1 MSLHDEKKIKLKK
14 KVSKTPQEPGVYF
27 FVGEKG
33 KILYIG
39 KTTNLRSRVQSYFRG
54 ADSRGQWIEIMVEK
68 AKDVKFQ
75 LTDSAF
81 DALILESNLI
91 RKFKPEYNTLG
102 KDDKSFAYFAIT
114 EEDFPRVLIFR
125 ATDIDFEKLEAG
137 GLKLKAVYG
146 PYAAKYHM
154 EIALKII
161 RKIFPFHLLNQK
173 TEKGCLDYQIG
184 LCPGPYDGAISKA
197 DYKKNIRNIMMV
209 LEGKRNGLIRRLTKE
224 MDDAEKKNEFEKA
237 TDLRNKVFA
246 LRHIND
252 VALMTKD
259 FNSEKTPNAKYDMRD
274 MRIEAYDI
282 SNIAGTSAVG
292 SMVVFSGNQPDKS
305 QYRKFR
311 IKTVEGS
318 DDVGMMK
325 EILTRRFHND
335 WPMPDLVLLDGGAG
349 HLNMAEKLLREQLG
363 LDVVIAAVA
372 KGPKRKNQELRM
384 INGKMKSEIRKNLED
399 KNLLK
404 YIMDEA
410 HRFAIA
416 YHRKTRDTNVLK

>member
-1 MSLHDEKKIKLKK
+1 
-14 KVSKTPQEPGVYF
+14 
-27 FVGEKG
+27 
-33 KILYIG
+33 
-39 KTTNLRSRVQSYFRG
+39 
-54 ADSRGQWIEIMVEK
+54 
-68 AKDVKFQ
+68 
-75 LTDSAF
+75 
-81 DALILESNLI
+81 
-91 RKFKPEYNTLG
+91 
-102 KDDKSFAYFAIT
+102 
-114 EEDFPRVLIFR
+114 
-125 ATDIDFEKLEAG
+125 
-137 GLKLKAVYG
+137 
-146 PYAAKYHM
+146 
-154 EIALKII
+154 
-161 RKIFPFHLLNQK
+161 
-173 TEKGCLDYQIG
+173 
-184 LCPGPYDGAISKA
+184 
-197 DYKKNIRNIMMV
+197 MMV

-224 MDDAEKKNEFEKA
+224 MDDAAKKNEFEKA

>member
-1 MSLHDEKKIKLKK
+1 
-14 KVSKTPQEPGVYF
+14 
-27 FVGEKG
+27 
-33 KILYIG
+33 
-39 KTTNLRSRVQSYFRG
+39 
-54 ADSRGQWIEIMVEK
+54 
-68 AKDVKFQ
+68 
-75 LTDSAF
+75 
-81 DALILESNLI
+81 
-91 RKFKPEYNTLG
+91 
-102 KDDKSFAYFAIT
+102 
-114 EEDFPRVLIFR
+114 
-125 ATDIDFEKLEAG
+125 
-137 GLKLKAVYG
+137 
-146 PYAAKYHM
+146 
-154 EIALKII
+154 
-161 RKIFPFHLLNQK
+161 
-173 TEKGCLDYQIG
+173 
-184 LCPGPYDGAISKA
+184 
-197 DYKKNIRNIMMV
+197 
-209 LEGKRNGLIRRLTKE
+209 
-224 MDDAEKKNEFEKA
+224 MDDAAKKNEFEKA